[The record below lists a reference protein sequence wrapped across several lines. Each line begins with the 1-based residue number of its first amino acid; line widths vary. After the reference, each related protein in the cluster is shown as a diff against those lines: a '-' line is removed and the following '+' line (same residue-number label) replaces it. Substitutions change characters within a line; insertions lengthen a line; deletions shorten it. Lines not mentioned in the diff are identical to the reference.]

1 MIKNTRFFLFQKKK
15 KVLAHANVAATMLD
29 G

>member
-15 KVLAHANVAATMLD
+15 KSLPMQMLLPQC
-29 G
+29 